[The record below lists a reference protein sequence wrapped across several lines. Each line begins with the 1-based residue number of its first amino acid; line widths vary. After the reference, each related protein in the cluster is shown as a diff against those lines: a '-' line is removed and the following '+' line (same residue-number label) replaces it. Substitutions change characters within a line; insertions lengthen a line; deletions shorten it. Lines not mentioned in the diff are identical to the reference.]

1 MWALGDGSTRAIS
14 YNVDINLL
22 QNMGT
27 IGGGENGS
35 VQD

>member
-1 MWALGDGSTRAIS
+1 VRFIS

-27 IGGGENGS
+27 MAGGESG
-35 VQD
+35 VVPD